1 MTSYQ
6 FWDTIA
12 DAYTPLLFLAYIV
25 FSIIYFRDG
34 DRSAWLKGLAGI
46 VLAYAIMFL
55 DKITQLWASLSLDY
69 STHSAVALV
78 LIMFLVHKRPMKSL
92 SWIALVLSLVAY
104 YCLEVYM
111 AYHSVAD
118 IVSTVIVLMPLV
130 VVIYWS
136 IGRVF

>member
-55 DKITQLWASLSLDY
+55 DKITQLWSSLSLDY